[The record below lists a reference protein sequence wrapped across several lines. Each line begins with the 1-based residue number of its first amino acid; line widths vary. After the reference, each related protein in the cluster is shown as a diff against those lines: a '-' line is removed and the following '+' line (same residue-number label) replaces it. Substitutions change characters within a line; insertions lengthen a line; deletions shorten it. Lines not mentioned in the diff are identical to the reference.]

1 MIRRQIFNS
10 SIANLR
16 FYSDSVPNGIDKA
29 FATKDVKKTGPNP
42 EATQIA
48 IQSAKDMWSIFSVN
62 GSDSE
67 TQPIDTKPIF
77 QHPEKFATLSM
88 LHQGQVLKELQEK
101 YEKDWNKLSLEDKK
115 LGYYIYYGNWGVREA
130 FVNWD
135 TLEPPY
141 DLPFTVPS
149 KLSSTNPA
157 KDSIIKPITP
167 PVVLADTKVR
177 QKQFNTKGVDGVTR
191 FFIYLAI
198 GFALGALYRDKNIGE
213 AGKPVEVSFEDE
225 YERNKQG
232 NKAKDDLLEESKAGR
247 KWYYLWLK

>member
-1 MIRRQIFNS
+1 MIKRKVLNR
-10 SIANLR
+10 SIASLR
-16 FYSDSVPNGIDKA
+16 FYSGSIPNGSDKA
-29 FATKDVKKTGPNP
+29 SVAKDVKNPGPNP
-42 EATQIA
+42 EAAQIA

-62 GSDSE
+62 GSDNE

-101 YEKDWNKLSLEDKK
+101 YEKDWNKLSPEDKK
-115 LGYYIYYGNWGVREA
+115 LGYYIYYGNWGVRED

-149 KLSSTNPA
+149 KVSSTNPV
-157 KDSIIKPITP
+157 KDTIIKPITP

-191 FFIYLAI
+191 FFIYLAV

-213 AGKPVEVSFEDE
+213 AGRPVEVSFEDE
-225 YERNKQG
+225 YERNTQ
-232 NKAKDDLLEESKAGR
+232 NSKAKDDPVHENKPGR